1 MPDGILDGMKMHP
14 NPESQPSAHCL
25 SLATAI
31 LKRETS
37 NIQRRSEPRAVA
49 IRLPTYPV
57 GAAFETTCPAI
68 PRHLIRTNPQ
78 SADLGLLR
86 IRRMGVESLR
96 APLSTTP
103 PSALQPSP
111 PHYLYTI
118 RGVAGGSPAKAD
130 ILLATRRPR
139 RVEPV
144 LNTAAPATI

>member
-96 APLSTTP
+96 APLSTTLRARSNLRHRITSTP
-103 PSALQPSP
+103 FEGLRAGAPRKLTSCSP
-111 PHYLYTI
+111 P
-118 RGVAGGSPAKAD
+118 GVHEEWN
-130 ILLATRRPR
+130 RF
-139 RVEPV
+139 
-144 LNTAAPATI
+144 